1 MDGPAENSPPPL
13 SNEDF
18 KVYNSAAEKMDFFV
32 SHEPGDET
40 GDGTQ
45 PVITWSRY

>member
-1 MDGPAENSPPPL
+1 MDGLGENSPPPL

-32 SHEPGDET
+32 SHEPGD
-40 GDGTQ
+40 GIAA
-45 PVITWSRY
+45 PYNR